1 MSAEKTIIGLTG
13 NIGSGKSVVRRMLQH
28 LGAFGIDADNLTHL
42 AMSPGAPAY
51 APIIRLFG
59 TWVVGEDKQILRKR
73 LGKLVF
79 ADPQALQALEGILHP
94 IVRQATRM
102 LVERANQAVVVIE
115 AIKLLDGDLV
125 NLCDSVW
132 VVDAGEKVRIQRLVE
147 QRQFTLEDAR
157 QRVYA
162 QSPQAEK
169 LRRADVVIHNDGD
182 LAQTWSQVQSA
193 WHALHQPAPS
203 ASRSQSTTPQALAP
217 IEAPTIGESGIMVR
231 RGSAADSQAIAEFL
245 STPGKPLTAKQVLAS
260 FGSQAYLLASL
271 GDTLL
276 GVLGWR
282 VENLIARVGS
292 VSLAETA
299 DAWRVLPLL
308 WAHLEG
314 RAHELQAEVVLMALN
329 EKAAHQWQEIANK
342 AGYLAQPI
350 AEMDVLLWRE
360 VAKELVSE
368 SGEHTPNIFCKKLR
382 EKRVLRPI

>member
-1 MSAEKTIIGLTG
+1 MSASKTIIGLTG
-13 NIGSGKSVVRRMLQH
+13 NIGTGKSVVRRMLQH
-28 LGAFGIDADNLTHL
+28 LGAFGIDADTLTHL

-51 APIIRLFG
+51 TPITRLFG
-59 TWVVGEDKQILRKR
+59 TWVVGEDRQILRKR

-79 ADPQALQALEGILHP
+79 ADAQALQALEGILHP

-102 LVERANQAVVVIE
+102 LVERANQSVVVIE

-125 NLCDSVW
+125 NLCNQVW

-147 QRQFTLEDAR
+147 QRQFSLEDAR
-157 QRVYA
+157 QRVNA
-162 QSPQAEK
+162 QAPQAEK

-193 WHALHQPAPS
+193 WQALHKPAPTTTRQPTS
-203 ASRSQSTTPQALAP
+203 APEVTP
-217 IEAPTIGESGIMVR
+217 IEAPTIGESGIMIR
-231 RGSAADSQAIAEFL
+231 RGSAADSPAIAEFL
-245 STPGKPLTAKQVLAS
+245 STTGKPLTAKQVLAS

-314 RAHELQAEVVLMALN
+314 RANELQAEVVLMVFN
-329 EKAAHQWQEIANK
+329 EKATHSWREIANK
-342 AGYLAQPI
+342 AGYLLQPI
-350 AEMDVLLWRE
+350 AAMDVLLWRD
-360 VAKELVSE
+360 VAKEMVSE
-368 SGEHTPNIFCKKLR
+368 SGENTPHIFYKKLR